1 MEQVKGPV
9 VLVQREASFHLGMT
23 NEKMEGALVYWF
35 SRRLEALKVDS
46 DGEELNGSDIRTSDF
61 NNCGYP
67 SWSRVGGSLDR
78 LGFPSLDSESNK
90 SVFYSRVF
98 NIYNLPLDS

>member
-23 NEKMEGALVYWF
+23 NEKMEGALVDWF

-46 DGEELNGSDIRTSDF
+46 DGEELNGSDIPFLTSNTVSTQVGRKCGDF
-61 NNCGYP
+61 FWPTWVSYSN
-67 SWSRVGGSLDR
+67 SK
-78 LGFPSLDSESNK
+78 SNK
-90 SVFYSRVF
+90 SDFAC
-98 NIYNLPLDS
+98 